1 MNNKHTGTNT
11 CHLFLQDHSCSD
23 INTSMYSIKSND
35 ISDRNDSHQ
44 CPLGTELPNAV
55 AKIEGGG
62 YLRYGDILKSSVNA
76 NNLFV
81 CCVYVEP
88 TLVGKMGALP
98 MVTVV
103 MVGEV
108 VTVVAH
114 STSAGYN
121 ECD

>member
-1 MNNKHTGTNT
+1 MPIGYWAA
-11 CHLFLQDHSCSD
+11 QCS
-23 INTSMYSIKSND
+23 S
-35 ISDRNDSHQ
+35 Q
-44 CPLGTELPNAV
+44 
-55 AKIEGGG
+55 
-62 YLRYGDILKSSVNA
+62 RYGDILKSSVNA

-108 VTVVAH
+108 VRVVAH

-121 ECD
+121 ECDWGLFNVSSE